1 METTAMWLHNIG
13 SRQPWRQ
20 AAVLMLA
27 AVLIFTLG
35 TPAAGS
41 SPQPW
46 PKTSPGGSHSAP
58 AYGPPPIF
66 AKDKGQQPPGFQNL
80 PPEEKG
86 RMQRQYR
93 EWQTLPPDQ
102 KDTMRR
108 RMDDW
113 NRMPQQNRDLY
124 QQRYQQYQQLS
135 PEERRQLE
143 NNLQRFDRLSP
154 QERDSIRQR
163 FNK

>member
-1 METTAMWLHNIG
+1 MWLHDKG
-13 SRQPWRQ
+13 SRQPWRR

-27 AVLIFTLG
+27 GALLYALG

-41 SPQPW
+41 SPKPW
-46 PKTSPGGSHSAP
+46 PNIPPGVSPSAP
-58 AYGPPPIF
+58 VYGAAPYF

-124 QQRYQQYQQLS
+124 QQRYQQYQRLS

-143 NNLQRFDRLSP
+143 NNLQRWDRLSP
-154 QERDSIRQR
+154 QERDSIRKR

>member
-1 METTAMWLHNIG
+1 MKTAMWLHNMG

-27 AVLIFTLG
+27 GVLLFALG
-35 TPAAGS
+35 TPAAA
-41 SPQPW
+41 SPSKPW
-46 PKTSPGGSHSAP
+46 PNTFPGASPSAP
-58 AYGPPPIF
+58 AYGAPPYL
-66 AKDKGQQPPGFQNL
+66 AKDKGQQPPGFQSL

-93 EWQTLPPDQ
+93 EWQSLPPDQ
-102 KDTMRR
+102 KDSMRR

-143 NNLQRFDRLSP
+143 NNLQRWDRLSP

>member
-1 METTAMWLHNIG
+1 MWLHDMR
-13 SRQPWRQ
+13 SRQPWQRV
-20 AAVLMLA
+20 AVLMLA
-27 AVLIFTLG
+27 GALLLYALG

-41 SPQPW
+41 PAKPW
-46 PKTSPGGSHSAP
+46 SSTPPDVFFGAP
-58 AYGPPPIF
+58 VHGATPYF

-108 RMDDW
+108 RMEDW

-124 QQRYQQYQQLS
+124 RQRYQQYQQLS

-143 NNLQRFDRLSP
+143 NNLQRWDRLSP

-163 FNK
+163 FSK

>member
-1 METTAMWLHNIG
+1 MWLHKTG
-13 SRQPWRQ
+13 PRQPWRQ
-20 AAVLMLA
+20 AVVLMLA
-27 AVLIFTLG
+27 GVLLFAIGTQAAGSPPKPWQG
-35 TPAAGS
+35 TPAGDS
-41 SPQPW
+41 LR
-46 PKTSPGGSHSAP
+46 AP
-58 AYGPPPIF
+58 AYGAPPYF
-66 AKDKGQQPPGFQNL
+66 AMDKGQQLPGFQS
-80 PPEEKG
+80 PSPEEKG

-102 KDTMRR
+102 KDAMRR

-143 NNLQRFDRLSP
+143 NNLQRWDRLSP

>member
-1 METTAMWLHNIG
+1 MWSHNMG
-13 SRQPWRQ
+13 SRQPWRL

-27 AVLIFTLG
+27 GVLLFAPG
-35 TPAAGS
+35 TKAAGS
-41 SPQPW
+41 P
-46 PKTSPGGSHSAP
+46 PKTWPNTFPGGSPSAP
-58 AYGPPPIF
+58 AYGAPPYF
-66 AKDKGQQPPGFQNL
+66 ALDKGQQPPGFQSL
-80 PPEEKG
+80 SPEEKS

-102 KDTMRR
+102 KDAMRR

-135 PEERRQLE
+135 PDERRKLE
-143 NNLQRFDRLSP
+143 NNLQRWDRLSP

>member
-1 METTAMWLHNIG
+1 MKTAMWLHNMG

-27 AVLIFTLG
+27 GALLLALG
-35 TPAAGS
+35 APAAGAF
-41 SPQPW
+41 PKPW
-46 PKTSPGGSHSAP
+46 PNTFPGASPSAP
-58 AYGPPPIF
+58 TCGAPPYL

-93 EWQTLPPDQ
+93 EWQSLPPDQ

-143 NNLQRFDRLSP
+143 NNLQRWDRLSP

>member
-1 METTAMWLHNIG
+1 MKTAMWLHNMG

-20 AAVLMLA
+20 ALVLMLA
-27 AVLIFTLG
+27 GVLFFG
-35 TPAAGS
+35 FGVPAAA
-41 SPQPW
+41 SPPN
-46 PKTSPGGSHSAP
+46 PSPNTFPGGSPSAP
-58 AYGPPPIF
+58 AYGAPPYF

-80 PPEEKG
+80 PPEEKS

-102 KDTMRR
+102 KDSMRR

-143 NNLQRFDRLSP
+143 NNLQRWDRLSP

>member
-1 METTAMWLHNIG
+1 MKTAMWLHNIG
-13 SRQPWRQ
+13 SRQPWRE

-27 AVLIFTLG
+27 GVFLFALG
-35 TPAAGS
+35 TPAAAS
-41 SPQPW
+41 LPQSW
-46 PKTSPGGSHSAP
+46 PNTFPGDSPGAP
-58 AYGPPPIF
+58 AYGAPPYF
-66 AKDKGQQPPGFQNL
+66 AKDKSQPPPGFQNL

-143 NNLQRFDRLSP
+143 NNLQRWDRLSP
-154 QERDSIRQR
+154 QERDSIRKR

>member
-1 METTAMWLHNIG
+1 
-13 SRQPWRQ
+13 
-20 AAVLMLA
+20 MLA

>member
-1 METTAMWLHNIG
+1 MWLHNIG

>member
-1 METTAMWLHNIG
+1 METAMWLHNIG
-13 SRQPWRQ
+13 SRQLSRP

-27 AVLIFTLG
+27 GVLFFALG

-41 SPQPW
+41 PPKPW
-46 PKTSPGGSHSAP
+46 PNTFPGGSPSAP
-58 AYGPPPIF
+58 AYGAPPYL

-80 PPEEKG
+80 SPEEKG

-143 NNLQRFDRLSP
+143 NNLQRWDRLSP

>member
-1 METTAMWLHNIG
+1 METAMWLHNIG

-27 AVLIFTLG
+27 AVLLFALG

-46 PKTSPGGSHSAP
+46 PHTFPGGSPKAP